1 MHLSQQPSPL
11 KIEELSSPTEP
22 ARTADFNRSRTW
34 TQAELYRIAAFL
46 HFNAHKFSSE
56 TSKKQS
62 KIFKVMSAFVQT
74 RNINQ
79 CRSYTNKLF
88 KSFGSIA
95 HINSYFKQ
103 SLPDYSL
110 AVARLRQRSQEDSK
124 GDTLV

>member
-1 MHLSQQPSPL
+1 MHSADPQSLL

-46 HFNAHKFSSE
+46 HHNAHKFHSE
-56 TSKKQS
+56 SSKKQS

-74 RNINQ
+74 RNVNQ
-79 CRSYTNKLF
+79 CRSYTNKLL
-88 KSFGSIA
+88 KSFGSID

-103 SLPDYSL
+103 SLP
-110 AVARLRQRSQEDSK
+110 
-124 GDTLV
+124 

>member
-1 MHLSQQPSPL
+1 MHSSQLPSLL

-22 ARTADFNRSRTW
+22 ARTADFNYSRTW
-34 TQAELYRIAAFL
+34 TQPELYRIAAFL
-46 HFNAHKFSSE
+46 RLHAHKFTSE
-56 TSKKQS
+56 ASKKQS
-62 KIFKVMSAFVQT
+62 KVFKLMSAFVQT

-88 KSFGSIA
+88 KSFGSIQ

-103 SLPDYSL
+103 SLPDYEL
-110 AVARLRQRSQEDSK
+110 AVTRGRQRSHEIAK